1 MCDLEEVTV
10 NFRMSLVAALVMS
23 SICVVPAHAVAPV
36 VNDRGKFFSADAIKK
51 ANLAIRELYLNDSKD
66 LLVETYESVPSDSVE
81 KVKGMSREK
90 RAEFFKEW
98 AESRAKTRLVHGV
111 YILICKDPTMIY
123 VEVTPKVRNVIDES
137 ARNKLRDKLVEDF
150 RAKNYDDGLANA
162 VKFVKD
168 RLGTK

>member
-1 MCDLEEVTV
+1 MA
-10 NFRMSLVAALVMS
+10 LVVALVMS
-23 SICVVPAHAVAPV
+23 SVGVVPAHAVAPV
-36 VNDRGKFFSADAIKK
+36 VNDRGKFFTPDAIKK
-51 ANLAIRELYLNDSKD
+51 ANGVLRELYMNDSKD
-66 LLVETYESVPSDSVE
+66 LLVETYEAVPTDSVE

-90 RAEFFKEW
+90 RQEFFKEW
-98 AESRAKTRLVHGV
+98 AESRAKARLVHGV

-123 VEVTPKVRNVIDES
+123 VEVTPKVRNIIDES

-168 RLGTK
+168 KLGTK